1 MDFWLILYIIDWV
14 LFGITALTALYM
26 LIFTIAS
33 LFFHQQ
39 DVPKTKHQNRFI
51 ILIPSYNN
59 PGVIHTVRSI
69 LAQSYPQ
76 RLFDVTVI
84 SDHNDE
90 MTNFRLAQEPV
101 TLLTPNFKKSTKAK
115 ALQLAVN
122 NLPQFKIYDIAI
134 VLDGGSLVDTDFLEL
149 MNEAF
154 EGSGTKAIQA
164 HRTSRNRDT
173 TVARMGAVFE
183 EINNSIFRRGHIVL
197 GLSAGLCGG
206 GNAYDFNWFKQN
218 IMRIKSPWEV
228 KEIESLLVRQH
239 IYVEYFD
246 HIIVYDE
253 KRRTAEDFNH
263 ERGNWIRAQ
272 FQAFLRNIYR
282 LPSALVNQHYNY
294 LDKIIQWSL
303 PPRLIMM
310 AIIIGMSIILPV
322 IYMSLVF
329 KWWALFA
336 IVLLICALATPDYL
350 VDDKWDS
357 TFYKALLIPM
367 KSIPGLSK
375 IANHLDSLEL
385 KKNKKD
391 KNSKKDKKSKR
402 K

>member
-14 LFGITALTALYM
+14 LFGIMALTALYM
-26 LIFTIAS
+26 LVFTIAS
-33 LFFHQQ
+33 LFYNQKET
-39 DVPKTKHQNRFI
+39 PKTKHQNRFI
-51 ILIPSYNN
+51 ILIPSYKN
-59 PGVIHTVRSI
+59 PRVVHTVKSV

-115 ALQLAVN
+115 ALQLAIN
-122 NLPQFKIYDIAI
+122 NLPQFKIYDIVI
-134 VLDGGSLVDTDFLEL
+134 VLDGGSLVDVEFLDQ

-154 EGSGTKAIQA
+154 ESSGTKAIQA

-173 TVARMGAVFE
+173 TAARMGAIFE
-183 EINNSIFRRGHIVL
+183 EINNSIFRRGHVAL

-218 IMRIKSPWEV
+218 IMQVKSPWEV
-228 KEIESLLVRQH
+228 KEIETLLVRQH

-246 HIIVYDE
+246 HILVYDE
-253 KRRTAEDFNH
+253 KRRTAEDFNQ

-282 LPSALVNQHYNY
+282 LPAALLGQQYNY
-294 LDKIIQWSL
+294 IDKIIQWSL

-310 AIIIGMSIILPV
+310 AIIIGMSIILPA
-322 IYMSLVF
+322 IYMTLVF
-329 KWWALFA
+329 KWWVLFA

-357 TFYKALLIPM
+357 TFYKVPLIPM
-367 KSIPGLSK
+367 KSFPGLSK
-375 IANHLDSLEL
+375 IADYFDNLEQKRAQKD
-385 KKNKKD
+385 KKNKK
-391 KNSKKDKKSKR
+391 K
-402 K
+402 